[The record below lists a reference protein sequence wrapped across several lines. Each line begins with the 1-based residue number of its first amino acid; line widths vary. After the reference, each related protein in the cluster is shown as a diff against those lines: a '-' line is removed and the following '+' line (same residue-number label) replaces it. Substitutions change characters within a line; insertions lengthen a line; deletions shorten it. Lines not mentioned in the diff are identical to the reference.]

1 MNSVINKHQNNNT
14 IFAKL
19 SLYLYRIFNFKNML
33 FEDLSLSK
41 SIQRA
46 VYEQGYT
53 NPLHSRTIYS
63 ASISRKD
70 LIGCAQT
77 GTGKTAAFAI
87 NYTSIAPYCRI
98 IKKAKQIH

>member
-1 MNSVINKHQNNNT
+1 
-14 IFAKL
+14 
-19 SLYLYRIFNFKNML
+19 ML

-53 NPLHSRTIYS
+53 NPTPIQEQ
-63 ASISRKD
+63 SIPLVLAGKD

-77 GTGKTAAFAI
+77 GTGKQHLPYL
-87 NYTSIAPYCRI
+87 YTSIAPYRRI
-98 IKKAKQIH
+98 IKKSQANSCISSYPD